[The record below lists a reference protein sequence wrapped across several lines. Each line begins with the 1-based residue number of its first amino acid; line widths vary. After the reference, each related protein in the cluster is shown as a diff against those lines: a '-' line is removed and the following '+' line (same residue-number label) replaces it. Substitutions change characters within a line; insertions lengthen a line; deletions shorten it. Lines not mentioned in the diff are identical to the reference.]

1 MFADMFEWDDEKN
14 LDNIVKHHVSFEEA
28 KEAFG
33 DENRLFDMDTKHSH
47 IEQRFYCIGKCKRG
61 ILTVR
66 FTIRG
71 NKIRILGAGFW
82 RKGKKKYE
90 QESNLH

>member
-28 KEAFG
+28 KEAFY
-33 DENRLFDMDTKHSH
+33 DENRLIDFDVKNSKT
-47 IEQRFYCIGKCKRG
+47 EQRFFCFGKCKNG

-71 NKIRILGAGFW
+71 TKIRIIGAGFW
-82 RKGKKKYE
+82 RKGRKKYE
-90 QESNLH
+90 QESNLY